1 MDAKIKLNRY
11 NAKRHGVQTDVSR
24 ILVAIPKD
32 TPLTGDS
39 GIVEITDKA
48 RLALNAS
55 ELQNLFTLFCRKNV
69 GGFSKFDSTPVLQGA
84 IESALEEYL
93 QVFSMDVPKVVLY
106 HQNRPHF
113 EELIR
118 KALVTYE
125 ATQKRNAK
133 EVTMEYQQSVWQ
145 VPETRLYNAAMVR
158 TTEGEIFNHALYPY
172 FEQIT
177 ASRPEQEFA
186 R

>member
-106 HQNRPHF
+106 HQNRPRF

-125 ATQKRNAK
+125 ATLKKMPRRCRWNISSLYGK
-133 EVTMEYQQSVWQ
+133 CR
-145 VPETRLYNAAMVR
+145 RLVSIMR
-158 TTEGEIFNHALYPY
+158 
-172 FEQIT
+172 QW
-177 ASRPEQEFA
+177 
-186 R
+186 

>member
-55 ELQNLFTLFCRKNV
+55 ELQNLFTLL
-69 GGFSKFDSTPVLQGA
+69 P
-84 IESALEEYL
+84 
-93 QVFSMDVPKVVLY
+93 
-106 HQNRPHF
+106 
-113 EELIR
+113 
-118 KALVTYE
+118 
-125 ATQKRNAK
+125 
-133 EVTMEYQQSVWQ
+133 
-145 VPETRLYNAAMVR
+145 
-158 TTEGEIFNHALYPY
+158 
-172 FEQIT
+172 
-177 ASRPEQEFA
+177 
-186 R
+186 

>member
-69 GGFSKFDSTPVLQGA
+69 GGSLNLTVRQSCKEPSR
-84 IESALEEYL
+84 
-93 QVFSMDVPKVVLY
+93 VPWRNICKSFRWMCL
-106 HQNRPHF
+106 RWCSI
-113 EELIR
+113 IR
-118 KALVTYE
+118 T
-125 ATQKRNAK
+125 
-133 EVTMEYQQSVWQ
+133 
-145 VPETRLYNAAMVR
+145 VR
-158 TTEGEIFNHALYPY
+158 TLRN
-172 FEQIT
+172 
-177 ASRPEQEFA
+177 
-186 R
+186 